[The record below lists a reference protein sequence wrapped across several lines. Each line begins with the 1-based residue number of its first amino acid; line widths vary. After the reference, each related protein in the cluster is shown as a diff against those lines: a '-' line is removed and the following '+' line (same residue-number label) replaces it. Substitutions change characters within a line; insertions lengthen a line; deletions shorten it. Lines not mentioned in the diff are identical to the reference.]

1 MGESERQLVSFTM
14 LKDVISSADELA
26 QRLRLTRTAV
36 IELCFALGYSW
47 VKDVLPFIEETEKKE
62 LTYVR

>member
-14 LKDVISSADELA
+14 LKDVLEAADELA
-26 QRLRLTRTAV
+26 ERLRLTRTAIV
-36 IELCFALGYSW
+36 ELCFSLGYSW
-47 VKDVLPFIEETEKKE
+47 MKDLLPVIEEMEKKQ

>member
-14 LKDVISSADELA
+14 LKDVINAANELA
-26 QRLRLTRTAV
+26 EKLRLTRTAV

-47 VKDVLPFIEETEKKE
+47 MKDALARIEEMEKM
-62 LTYVR
+62 TYVR